1 MHEKGPL
8 ARPRLPRPPLSSW
21 NPSDLNR
28 DCGRGGWPRVFRLAE
43 LGHANPSNQINP
55 SIRPTRRGS
64 YARSPEE
71 LCMAWLLP
79 YSFEVGALN
88 NSSCFDARLRRV
100 PHQISYSE
108 EPFQLSRWDLC
119 VMKAARDVMQK
130 YLKQLPS

>member
-1 MHEKGPL
+1 
-8 ARPRLPRPPLSSW
+8 
-21 NPSDLNR
+21 
-28 DCGRGGWPRVFRLAE
+28 
-43 LGHANPSNQINP
+43 
-55 SIRPTRRGS
+55 
-64 YARSPEE
+64 
-71 LCMAWLLP
+71 MAWLLLP

-100 PHQISYSE
+100 PLQISYSE